1 MASLFSSINSKEV
14 LQNLPDAV
22 FVMEPDGRI
31 LWVNEKAAAIFET
44 GRSTLKG
51 SYFDEIVPDGRELAA
66 QAAAQKK
73 SVVTGAFRYDG
84 REIYIEISAR
94 QYIEQ
99 YFITLRDVTPLTGML
114 AQVEHTEKMNKEKN
128 TMLVKL
134 SNELKS
140 PLQSITGFS
149 QVLLEGTGGALT
161 EKQEKY
167 LRIINK
173 NSSELLY
180 FMEKLL
186 AFSEA
191 ESSLLEP
198 EYGSFDIAKTIQQV
212 MKDNDSMMFAKK
224 LLFDFDSEGLKNKTV
239 CSDESLI
246 KIIVQNILETSIK
259 ATDTGV
265 ITVKLAN
272 PDSQVIE
279 RSGIYMPPS
288 FDSSKYVLIS
298 INDTGVGYAEHE
310 LEGLFEPYVQLEKS
324 NKKGLLRSIKLG
336 TVYTLVRKLHG
347 TVWVESGIMKGATFN
362 VLLLIEG
369 NSPLP
374 NVGAEVNP
382 AGRGEG
388 AQ

>member
-1 MASLFSSINSKEV
+1 MNLASVFSSINSKEV
-14 LQNLPDAV
+14 LKNLPDAV
-22 FVMEPDGRI
+22 FVLEPDGRI

-51 SYFDEIVPDGRELAA
+51 SYFDEIVPNGFELAA
-66 QAAAQKK
+66 QAAEDKK
-73 SVVTGAFRYDG
+73 SVVTGGFRYDG
-84 REIYIEISAR
+84 KEIYIEISAR

-149 QVLLEGTGGALT
+149 QVLLEGTGGELT

-167 LRIINK
+167 LKIINK

-198 EYGSFDIAKTIQQV
+198 QYADFDLVKTLQHV
-212 MKDNDSMMFAKK
+212 MKDNDNAMFSKK
-224 LLFDFDSEGLKNKTV
+224 LLFDFDFAGLKTKTI
-239 CSDESLI
+239 CSDENLVKTI
-246 KIIVQNILETSIK
+246 AHNLLETSIN

-265 ITVKLAN
+265 ITVKLATA
-272 PDSQVIE
+272 DSNHI
-279 RSGIYMPPS
+279 RSSGIYTPPG
-288 FDSSKYVLIS
+288 FDSSNYVLIS
-298 INDTGVGYAEHE
+298 INDTGVGYAERE

-324 NKKGLLRSIKLG
+324 NKKGLLRSITLG
-336 TVYTLVRKLHG
+336 TVQTLVKRLRG
-347 TVWVESGIMKGATFN
+347 AVWVESGIMKGATFN
-362 VLLLIEG
+362 VLL
-369 NSPLP
+369 P
-374 NVGAEVNP
+374 VGE
-382 AGRGEG
+382 
-388 AQ
+388 